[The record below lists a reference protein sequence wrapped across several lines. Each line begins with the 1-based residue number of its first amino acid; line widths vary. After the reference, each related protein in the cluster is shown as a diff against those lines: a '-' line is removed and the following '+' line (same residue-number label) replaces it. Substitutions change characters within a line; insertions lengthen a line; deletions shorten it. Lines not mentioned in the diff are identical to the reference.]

1 MVKSLPAMSKTQV
14 SSLGREDALEEGME
28 THSTVLAWN
37 SVDRRLAVM
46 FYKHTG
52 IFLHCVL

>member
-1 MVKSLPAMSKTQV
+1 MVKSLPAMRETQV
-14 SSLGREDALEEGME
+14 SSLGRENALEEGME
-28 THSTVLAWN
+28 TYSATLAWN
-37 SVDRRLAVM
+37 SVDKRVAVM